1 LCQRECDGKATAN
14 ELQLA
19 LHKPCLAD
27 RINQQ
32 LQIERM
38 QIPTIK
44 NWLAVVAVLVNC
56 MATASARA
64 GELEHGSLC
73 SSNETVYFSCKIER
87 TREYASICAKDNVS
101 PDTGYVQYRFGR
113 DQDAA
118 FKFPNSK
125 VPPGASFHIQT
136 INHFHDGLGKHVT
149 FKNGSYTYIVSS
161 AVQPPEIG
169 IFRGE
174 KLIATKECEF
184 DGGFSTISNEAD
196 FGIKQGEKS
205 TLDTFDGS

>member
-1 LCQRECDGKATAN
+1 VN

-19 LHKPCLAD
+19 LRKPWLAD

-44 NWLAVVAVLVNC
+44 YRLAVVAVLVNS
-56 MATASARA
+56 MATASART
-64 GELEHGSLC
+64 GELERGSLC
-73 SSNETVYFSCKIER
+73 SSDETVYFSCKIKGA
-87 TREYASICAKDNVS
+87 REYASICAKDNVS

-125 VPPGASFHIQT
+125 VPPGLF
-136 INHFHDGLGKHVT
+136 F
-149 FKNGSYTYIVSS
+149 TYRRSI
-161 AVQPPEIG
+161 
-169 IFRGE
+169 
-174 KLIATKECEF
+174 
-184 DGGFSTISNEAD
+184 ISEMDLEN
-196 FGIKQGEKS
+196 
-205 TLDTFDGS
+205 T

>member
-44 NWLAVVAVLVNC
+44 YWLAVVAALVNC
-56 MATASARA
+56 MAAASVRA

-101 PDTGYVQYRFGR
+101 QDAGYVQYRFGR
-113 DQDAA
+113 DQDSA

-125 VPPGASFHIQT
+125 TPPGDFFNIRT
-136 INHFHDGLGKHVT
+136 INHFRDGIGKHVT
-149 FKNGSYTYIVSS
+149 FKNDSYTYIVSS

-169 IFRGE
+169 VFRDE
-174 KLIATKECEF
+174 KLIATKECKF
-184 DGGFSTISNEAD
+184 DGEFTPISNDAD
-196 FGIKQGEKS
+196 FGIKQGGKS
-205 TLDTFDGS
+205 KLDTFDGS